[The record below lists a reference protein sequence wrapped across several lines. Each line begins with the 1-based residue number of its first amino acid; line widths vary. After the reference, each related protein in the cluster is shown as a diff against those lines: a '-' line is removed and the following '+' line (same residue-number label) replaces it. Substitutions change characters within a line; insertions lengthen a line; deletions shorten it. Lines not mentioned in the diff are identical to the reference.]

1 MVVRLLTLWDD
12 AKFQVHS
19 IEYGDGL
26 IGLLG
31 QHVESSFRCAVV
43 GIYAPCTVHQRQ
55 SSWRNLIILKSAFD
69 IPWVMIGDF
78 NETLAK
84 GEGNSRFINA
94 AGSNDLKRF
103 LDSCNLIEHALTGHS
118 FTCFRGGSMSR
129 IDRAFSSPE
138 CHSHFRDSIHGQLI
152 VGNHE
157 QDKGWKP
164 LRFIECWLYNPQ
176 FQETLQSSWQ
186 TAFIELPRD
195 SDF

>member
-1 MVVRLLTLWDD
+1 
-12 AKFQVHS
+12 
-19 IEYGDGL
+19 
-26 IGLLG
+26 
-31 QHVESSFRCAVV
+31 
-43 GIYAPCTVHQRQ
+43 
-55 SSWRNLIILKSAFD
+55 
-69 IPWVMIGDF
+69 
-78 NETLAK
+78 
-84 GEGNSRFINA
+84 
-94 AGSNDLKRF
+94 
-103 LDSCNLIEHALTGHS
+103 
-118 FTCFRGGSMSR
+118 MSR